1 MEHPFINDLS
11 DKTIEQL
18 QDTISSLHQKL
29 TFAYRTGNGPLIHQI
44 KMVIESY
51 RSEYQKKINEMI
63 KKQNIEGQVRIT
75 KEG

>member
-11 DKTIEQL
+11 DKTIEQI

-29 TFAYRTGNGPLIHQI
+29 TFAYRTGTSALIQQLN
-44 KMVIESY
+44 MALDSY
-51 RSEYQKKINEMI
+51 RKEYQTKIDSMI

-75 KEG
+75 KEK